1 MESCWL
7 LVAWCEMRNYFH
19 HFRTDKIEEIVQLDS
34 VYRVN
39 REVLLKKWRVK
50 ERIRVG
56 KEY

>member
-1 MESCWL
+1 
-7 LVAWCEMRNYFH
+7 MRNYFH